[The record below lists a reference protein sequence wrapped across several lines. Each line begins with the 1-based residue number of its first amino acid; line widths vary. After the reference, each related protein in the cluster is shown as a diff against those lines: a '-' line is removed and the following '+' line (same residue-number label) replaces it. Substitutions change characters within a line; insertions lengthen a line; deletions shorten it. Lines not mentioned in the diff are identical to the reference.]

1 MHIAVIGMGT
11 MGAPMARNL
20 LQAGHNVVVYNRTR
34 ARADALMAD
43 GAKVANSPLEAA
55 IDAEVIL
62 ICVSDTPDVEEIL
75 FQEGTGVVEGAKAGS
90 LIIDCSTIAPSATR
104 TFAAKFAEMNIGF
117 VDAPVSGG
125 SEGAIN
131 ATLAIMCGGS
141 EKDMERAMPVLQGI
155 GKSITHVG
163 PSGAG
168 QVTKA
173 INQIAIA
180 GTYRAIAE
188 GLALASKAGV
198 DPDRVVN
205 AIAGGAAASWVLDH
219 RSGNMIAN
227 DYPLGFRMKLH
238 RKDLNIALQEGKELG
253 VSLALTE
260 LVASSEDK
268 LIEAG
273 YGDEDMSA
281 IARGVREESGMGQE
295 KF

>member
-1 MHIAVIGMGT
+1 MQIAVIGMGT
-11 MGAPMARNL
+11 MGAPMAQNL
-20 LQAGHNVVVYNRTR
+20 LKADYDVVVYNRTKER
-34 ARADALMAD
+34 ALALESI
-43 GAKVANSPLEAA
+43 GAKVAESPKEAA
-55 IDAEVIL
+55 SAASVVL

-75 FQEGTGVVEGAKAGS
+75 FASGTGVSEGIAPGS
-90 LIIDCSTIAPSATR
+90 LIIDCSTISPSATR
-104 TFAAKFAEMNIGF
+104 EFASKFAKKDVGF

-141 EKDMERAMPVLQGI
+141 TEDMDRAMPILKAI
-155 GKSITHVG
+155 GKSVTHVG

-198 DPDRVVN
+198 EPERVVA
-205 AIAGGAAASWVLDH
+205 AISTGAAASWVLDH
-219 RSGNMIAN
+219 RSTNMIAN
-227 DYPLGFRMKLH
+227 DYPLGFRLRLH
-238 RKDLNIALQEGKELG
+238 RKDLNIALQEGQDLG
-253 VSLALTE
+253 VSLALTQ
-260 LVASSEDK
+260 LVADSEDK
-268 LIEAG
+268 LIDAG

-281 IARGVREESGMGQE
+281 IARGVRDESGMGQE
-295 KF
+295 KL